1 MITKIIFIERYYNN
15 LEALRDISKDYKM
28 PTSTL
33 SYKAKVV
40 WGLSLRSRSEAAII
54 AHKKGKKD
62 NSGINN
68 GRFIDDG
75 LNALE
80 RHKVKQYNLTP
91 EEYLELKQ
99 SQDCKCKICGK
110 EEKNNKKA
118 LAIDHCH
125 TTGKVRG
132 LLCDTCNRG
141 IGYLKDD
148 ISILKKAIEYLK

>member
-62 NSGINN
+62 YSGINN
-68 GRFIDDG
+68 GIFIDDG
-75 LNALE
+75 LNSL
-80 RHKVKQYNLTP
+80 
-91 EEYLELKQ
+91 
-99 SQDCKCKICGK
+99 
-110 EEKNNKKA
+110 
-118 LAIDHCH
+118 
-125 TTGKVRG
+125 
-132 LLCDTCNRG
+132 
-141 IGYLKDD
+141 
-148 ISILKKAIEYLK
+148 